1 MYASVTYA
9 IIVSDNGLSPSR
21 RQAIIW
27 INAWIS
33 LIEPLGANFS
43 EVVIEIHIFSFK
55 NAFERVV
62 WKMAVILSRPECVN
76 LLPHRIFIVQWLL
89 GVIGWLIPFGNSHL
103 GDIVYF
109 HQTGYQNTIDL
120 ISFIYIY
127 YET

>member
-33 LIEPLGANFS
+33 LIEPLGTNFS
-43 EVVIEIHIFSFK
+43 EVVIEINIFSF
-55 NAFERVV
+55 N
-62 WKMAVILSRPECVN
+62 
-76 LLPHRIFIVQWLL
+76 RIFIVQWSL